1 MLDNLALFLT
11 IVEKGG
17 LSAAGREL
25 GLSPATVSERLA
37 ALERHY
43 GVALLTRTTRSISLT
58 EEGRLLVEEGRRLLA
73 DADDLQRRIQF
84 GSQEMTGPIRLSAPV
99 DLGTTRLVP
108 LLDQF
113 IDMHPGITIDLNLTD
128 GYVDLVTQG
137 LDFALRYGTLADS
150 SLRTISLG
158 QNPRIVCASPDY
170 IRRRGVPRH
179 PEELQKHDCL
189 VMRFGEN
196 LARSWEFTV
205 DGTPY
210 RVVVDGPRITN
221 NGLLVRQ
228 WCLQGLGLCFK
239 SRWDVQ
245 DDLARGTLVEV
256 LASFSAIPSRL
267 QLAYP
272 LSRNQPRRVRSLM
285 NTIATRL
292 CDEYSQS

>member
-37 ALERHY
+37 AIERHY

-84 GSQEMTGPIRLSAPV
+84 GSQEITGPIRLSAPV

-170 IRRRGVPRH
+170 LRRRGVPRH
-179 PEELQKHDCL
+179 PEELLQHDCL

-210 RVVVDGPRITN
+210 RVLVAGPRITN

-245 DDLARGTLVEV
+245 DDLAKGTLVEV
-256 LASFSAIPSRL
+256 LASFSSNPSRL
-267 QLAYP
+267 QLVYP
-272 LSRNQPRRVRSLM
+272 SNRNQPRRVRTLM
-285 NTIATRL
+285 DAIAAQLRT
-292 CDEYSQS
+292 DSSYT

>member
-37 ALERHY
+37 AMERHY

-84 GSQEMTGPIRLSAPV
+84 GSQEITGPIRLSAPV

-170 IRRRGVPRH
+170 LRRRGVPRH
-179 PEELQKHDCL
+179 PEELLQHDCL

-210 RVVVDGPRITN
+210 RVLVDGPRITN

-267 QLAYP
+267 QLVYP
-272 LSRNQPRRVRSLM
+272 LSQNQPRRVRALM

-292 CDEYSQS
+292 GDEDSQS